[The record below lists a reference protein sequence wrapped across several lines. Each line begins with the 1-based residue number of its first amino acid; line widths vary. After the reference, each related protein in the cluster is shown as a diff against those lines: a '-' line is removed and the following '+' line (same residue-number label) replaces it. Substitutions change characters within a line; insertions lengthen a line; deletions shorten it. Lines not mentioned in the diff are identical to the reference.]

1 LFDGRTATER
11 AFQVS
16 ELGGAPQR
24 DVEGGLQLAGVVSI
38 ENDESEDTS
47 LGRLMQIARVLGI
60 EKCDDRTRCLMNDRG
75 DLLERV
81 PSRPNPRS
89 ATSAP
94 VLRLSLRHPRY
105 RGRATISWPSPSTIA
120 EIRSSRSSRSLA
132 MSTCKRCSGSTM
144 SSPRA
149 FRDPDA
155 RGIHVAQRV
164 IQHLLT
170 GGLTKRTPTF
180 ERSS

>member
-1 LFDGRTATER
+1 MFDDRAATKR
-11 AFQVS
+11 ALQIS
-16 ELGGAPQR
+16 ELREAPKC
-24 DVEGGLQLAGVVSI
+24 DVERGLELAGVVSI

-94 VLRLSLRHPRY
+94 VLRLSRQSFR
-105 RGRATISWPSPSTIA
+105 REDGRVHTFDQPIS
-120 EIRSSRSSRSLA
+120 
-132 MSTCKRCSGSTM
+132 
-144 SSPRA
+144 
-149 FRDPDA
+149 
-155 RGIHVAQRV
+155 
-164 IQHLLT
+164 
-170 GGLTKRTPTF
+170 
-180 ERSS
+180 